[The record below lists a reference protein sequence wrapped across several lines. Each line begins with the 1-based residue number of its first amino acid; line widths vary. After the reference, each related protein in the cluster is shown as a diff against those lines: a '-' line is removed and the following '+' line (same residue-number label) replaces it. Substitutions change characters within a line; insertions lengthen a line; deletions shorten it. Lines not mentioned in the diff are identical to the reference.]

1 MREDERDDF
10 RLEGRGEAMTWEHE
24 IVMDEDEDEANL
36 DTTAEAATLPVAA
49 DDDFEAHAWR
59 AQS

>member
-1 MREDERDDF
+1 
-10 RLEGRGEAMTWEHE
+10 MTWEHE
-24 IVMDEDEDEANL
+24 IVMDEDEDEANIEP
-36 DTTAEAATLPVAA
+36 TAEAATLPVAA

>member
-1 MREDERDDF
+1 
-10 RLEGRGEAMTWEHE
+10 MTWEHE
-24 IVMDEDEDEANL
+24 IVMDEDD
-36 DTTAEAATLPVAA
+36 AEADVDTAAEAVALPAAA

>member
-1 MREDERDDF
+1 
-10 RLEGRGEAMTWEHE
+10 MTWEHQ
-24 IVMDEDEDEANL
+24 IVMDEDEDEAEV
-36 DTTAEAATLPVAA
+36 DASGEATALPAVA